1 MTGTRDTISRGST
14 LLGTKNLTFVPA
26 FYIRL
31 RSAFSTKLRIGLA
44 PSPTRYHL
52 FWLTLLFHRQHIH
65 LFCTIY
71 HISHK
76 LSMKRTVLHRY
87 SNGFRFNQYVFWQSC
102 YFYTSACRTVF
113 FKIFTVNAID
123 DCKIIH
129 IFDKHS
135 SLYYVV

>member
-26 FYIRL
+26 FYTRL
-31 RSAFSTKLRIGLA
+31 RSAFHLNAAPGSHHPRLA
-44 PSPTRYHL
+44 KAYVQS
-52 FWLTLLFHRQHIH
+52 TLLHQRQYIH

-87 SNGFRFNQYVFWQSC
+87 SNGFHFNQYVFWQSC
-102 YFYTSACRTVF
+102 YFYTSACRAVF
-113 FKIFTVNAID
+113 FKILTVNTID

-135 SLYYVV
+135 GLYYVV